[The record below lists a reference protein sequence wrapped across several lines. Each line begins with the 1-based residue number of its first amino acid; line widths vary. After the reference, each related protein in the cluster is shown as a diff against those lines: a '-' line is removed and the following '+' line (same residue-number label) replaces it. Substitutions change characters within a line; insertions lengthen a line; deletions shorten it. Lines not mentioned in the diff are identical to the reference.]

1 MTAHQWRVGPARF
14 DSEQADVAV
23 DCHRGLRGPY
33 TALGSVLRLLVPEAY
48 ERWPE
53 LVRAHLTE
61 ILSAAPELR
70 GAIDAAPETLT
81 SLAVPEERTRIY
93 PANRTRRL
101 AHGATEFLTGY
112 AAGSGR
118 RPLRLAFDRVDQAD
132 PTDQEFLAIFLR
144 RAHPDEILV
153 RIGSGGGKLEAE
165 LVAALDRYA
174 HRLPDVPPSPG
185 APATRSA
192 AELLQAYLDADG
204 TSTDPAELAAYER
217 AEPQLRRARHD
228 ERAAQLRDRGEWSLE
243 LGAIPW
249 HLERGSDPAGAG
261 AEALYEA
268 ARHCGALGFY
278 HSVIDYGTRG
288 RSIVDPET
296 QMRCFWLLS
305 TRASSAM
312 VVLGRTAEAEPT
324 YLDLRSR
331 YSEPELQMSTG
342 YALAML
348 YTRFHPDELKD
359 HHLARGYINNSIA
372 IASLLPDL
380 EKRAF
385 HSVFQNNG
393 LALIEMRLGRIPEAL
408 RLVDDGLNRLDR
420 ELPGDK
426 HRLHRSVL
434 VHNRGKAYLALGR
447 LQEALADLSKVIE
460 LDPNYADYYFD
471 RADARRRLGDL
482 AGAVADCDTAISL
495 SPPFFEL
502 YYNRAD
508 LKAELGDVAGA
519 ISDFGYVVELE
530 PDQLDARV
538 NLISLLLDE
547 GDTEAAGPHIDEGL
561 IRHSGDARLLHL
573 RGLLALAGGDA
584 QAARRYFDES
594 LIVDPALVAALA
606 SRATLAFDARD
617 DATAVADL
625 TAALLVEP
633 DNADL
638 LYNRGFVHEAAA
650 RWADAVADYSR
661 ALGLP
666 GADRA
671 ELLSR
676 RARCHGELG
685 DAEARRADEAAG
697 AVAQPDLAG
706 SR

>member
-1 MTAHQWRVGPARF
+1 MTAHQWRIGPAPV
-14 DSEQADVAV
+14 DGEQVDIAV

-33 TALGSVLRLLVPEAY
+33 TGLGSLLRLVVPEAY
-48 ERWPE
+48 GRWPD
-53 LVRAHLTE
+53 LVQRHLTE

-101 AHGATEFLTGY
+101 AHGATEFLAGY
-112 AAGSGR
+112 AARSGR

-132 PTDQEFLAIFLR
+132 PTDQEFLSIFLR
-144 RAHPDEILV
+144 RVRPDVV
-153 RIGSGGGKLEAE
+153 RVLIGTGGGELEPE
-165 LVAALDRYA
+165 LTAALDRYA
-174 HRLPDVPPSPG
+174 GRLPELTRVAGRPG
-185 APATRSA
+185 RDPE
-192 AELLQAYLDADG
+192 ELLRAYVDADG
-204 TSTDPAELAAYER
+204 TSADPAELAAYR
-217 AEPQLRRARHD
+217 QADPQARVALHD
-228 ERAAQLRDRGEWSLE
+228 ARAALLRGRGDWSLE

-268 ARHCGALGFY
+268 ARHCGALGYY
-278 HSVIDYGTRG
+278 HAVIDYGTRG
-288 RSIVDPET
+288 RAIVDPDT
-296 QMRCFWLLS
+296 QMERFWLLS

-312 VVLGRTAEAEPT
+312 VVLGRTVEAEPT

-331 YSEPELQMSTG
+331 YAEPELQMSTG

-348 YTRFHPDELKD
+348 YTRFHPEERRD

-372 IASLLPDL
+372 IASLLPDPQ
-380 EKRAF
+380 KRAF

-393 LALIEMRLGRIPEAL
+393 LALIEMRLGRLPAAL
-408 RLVDDGLNRLDR
+408 RLVDEGLNRLDR

-447 LQEALADLSKVIE
+447 LDEALTDLTNVIE

-471 RADARRRLGDL
+471 RADVRRRLGDL
-482 AGAVADCDTAISL
+482 TGAVADCDTAISL

-508 LKAELGDVAGA
+508 LKAELGDLAGA
-519 ISDFGYVVELE
+519 IADFGYVVELE

-547 GDTEAAGPHIDEGL
+547 GSVDAARRHVEEGL
-561 IRHSGDARLLHL
+561 LRHPGEARLLHL
-573 RGLLALAGGDA
+573 RGVLAVTDGAEAD
-584 QAARRYFDES
+584 ARRYFDDA
-594 LIVDPALVAALA
+594 LATDPALVAALA
-606 SRATLAFDARD
+606 SRAALAFDGGDHER
-617 DATAVADL
+617 ATADL
-625 TAALLVEP
+625 TAALAVDA
-633 DNADL
+633 DNPDL
-638 LYNRGFVHEAAA
+638 LYNRGFVHEAAG
-650 RWADAVADYSR
+650 RWAEAVADYSR
-661 ALGLP
+661 ALDVP
-666 GADRA
+666 GADRE

-676 RARCHGELG
+676 RARCHAELG
-685 DAEARRADEAAG
+685 DVDASQADRAAG
-697 AVAQPDLAG
+697 AAGQSNLAG
-706 SR
+706 AR